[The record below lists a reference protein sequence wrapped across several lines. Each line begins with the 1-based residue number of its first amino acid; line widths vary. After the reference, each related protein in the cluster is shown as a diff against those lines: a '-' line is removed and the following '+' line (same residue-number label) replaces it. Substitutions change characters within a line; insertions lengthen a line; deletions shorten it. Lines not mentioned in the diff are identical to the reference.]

1 MEETCPLRDALKQVL
16 HVNDDVA
23 FVQPYSKTLKVGTIV
38 KVSPNSVK
46 VKYLSD
52 PLRPVGETIELTCRR
67 DAGNVVRITQQV
79 QIAKDENPEEYI

>member
-1 MEETCPLRDALKQVL
+1 MKEAYTLRDALKQVL

-23 FVQPYSKTLKVGTIV
+23 FVQPYWKTVRVGTVI
-38 KVSPNSVK
+38 KVSKHSVT

-67 DAGNVVRITQQV
+67 DAGNVVRVTQQV